1 MSDHIYPGTRSQQE
15 ICSVYR
21 YKYSMTAFKVMRKT
35 IKRFIRE
42 EDGIGT
48 VEMILILVVLIGL
61 VLIFKSQLTDLVNK
75 IFKTINTKAG
85 QV

>member
-1 MSDHIYPGTRSQQE
+1 MWTSLQ
-15 ICSVYR
+15 
-21 YKYSMTAFKVMRKT
+21 
-35 IKRFIRE
+35 RFIRE

-61 VLIFKSQLTDLVNK
+61 VLIFKSQLTDLVND
-75 IFKTINTKAG
+75 IFKTINKKAD